1 MQFYRLMRAGAA
13 ADRGPDTRAGL
24 ANGMIFAMLTGLVR
38 GRGDDLSG
46 GGLMR
51 LLRFIAV
58 ALVAASMAA
67 PFGVGARAEPLDRE
81 SCLKLQGDRK
91 RLLTREMQSALDRG
105 PDWVKDHLNTGEIEK
120 VREFLAV
127 EEMIEFRCRG
137 GGVSKPT
144 EKAAADV
151 ETPPLPD
158 RKPAPPPSEV
168 AAGDPDTPIPD
179 RKPGASPSVTAD
191 AKPSQTVADS
201 DKTPPAKTKATR

>member
-1 MQFYRLMRAGAA
+1 MEFYRLMLAGAEA
-13 ADRGPDTRAGL
+13 ESRPGKRVGL
-24 ANGMIFAMLTGLVR
+24 ANGTIFAMLTGLVR
-38 GRGDDLSG
+38 GQGDGLSG

-58 ALVAASMAA
+58 TLVTASIAV
-67 PFGVGARAEPLDRE
+67 PFGIGAVAEPLDRE
-81 SCLKLQGDRK
+81 SCLKLQGDRN
-91 RLLTREMQSALDRG
+91 RLLTREMQSALERG
-105 PDWVKDHLNTGEIEK
+105 PDWVKDHLNSGDIEK

-137 GGVSKPT
+137 GGVSKTT

-168 AAGDPDTPIPD
+168 AVGDPDTPVPD
-179 RKPGASPSVTAD
+179 RKPGASATAD
-191 AKPSQTVADS
+191 ANPSQTVADS
-201 DKTPPAKTKATR
+201 DKTAAPKTKATR

>member
-1 MQFYRLMRAGAA
+1 
-13 ADRGPDTRAGL
+13 
-24 ANGMIFAMLTGLVR
+24 MIFAMLTQLVR
-38 GRGDDLSG
+38 GQGDGLAG

-58 ALVAASMAA
+58 ALVTASMAA
-67 PFGVGARAEPLDRE
+67 PFGVGAVAAPLDRE

-91 RLLTREMQSALDRG
+91 RLLTREMQLALDRG
-105 PDWVKDHLNTGEIEK
+105 PDWVKDHLNTGDIEK

-144 EKAAADV
+144 ESAANSDPDI
-151 ETPPLPD
+151 PPLPD
-158 RKPAPPPSEV
+158 RKPAPPPREV
-168 AAGDPDTPIPD
+168 AAGDLDTPIPD
-179 RKPGASPSVTAD
+179 RKPGSSAPVTAD